1 VSSDNRYPYVSGGQ
15 DYLDFHQDQRTK
27 YADRQARRRQTV
39 SLMKLWLLINAG
51 LLAFLAA
58 FVLTYLYCTGAW
70 TP

>member
-1 VSSDNRYPYVSGGQ
+1 MD
-15 DYLDFHQDQRTK
+15 LCEFHEEQ
-27 YADRQARRRQTV
+27 RRRYAAKQERQYTRYRW
-39 SLMKLWLLINAG
+39 LRLWIVFNLA